1 MGRKRK
7 ARKMRE
13 ESGVAYV
20 SDDFSKITD
29 KPQYEGHEPS
39 THLMADSVNEKGN
52 RFYVW
57 PSISPGPLGKY
68 HAQSFEE
75 AAAKGELFKFRNEK
89 RAQKFAWGSWKKGE
103 AKKQAMRDYR
113 EHHGKWHP
121 HIEETSAGKN
131 ITSWKSSKNKMV
143 MKEKEVIYRTKDNK
157 REVYKHKE
165 VIKNGK
171 TTERKKLKKG
181 LFTVKKYKDKW

>member
-13 ESGVAYV
+13 DSGVAYV

-29 KPQYEGHEPS
+29 KPQYEGHKPS
-39 THLMADSVNEKGN
+39 THLMVDDVKGN
-52 RFYVW
+52 PTNKYHVW

-75 AAAKGELFKFRNEK
+75 AAAKGELFKFRNKK

-103 AKKQAMRDYR
+103 ARKEA
-113 EHHGKWHP
+113 
-121 HIEETSAGKN
+121 
-131 ITSWKSSKNKMV
+131 
-143 MKEKEVIYRTKDNK
+143 MKEYR
-157 REVYKHKE
+157 
-165 VIKNGK
+165 
-171 TTERKKLKKG
+171 
-181 LFTVKKYKDKW
+181 KYKKEQ